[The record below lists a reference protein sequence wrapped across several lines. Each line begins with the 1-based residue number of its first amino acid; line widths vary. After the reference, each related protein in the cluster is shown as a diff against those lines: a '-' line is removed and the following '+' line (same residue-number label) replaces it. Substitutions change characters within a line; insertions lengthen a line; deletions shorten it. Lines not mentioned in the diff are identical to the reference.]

1 MSEKLRECPFCKQ
14 ELQVEPEKGEIVRC
28 VNTDCPA
35 ILEEYDIKLFDKP
48 FAPIDALRIIS
59 DRNHDII
66 RAMMVTEDALRVR
79 AEDAEVRI
87 TYLSSLNVCMESE
100 IEFRDEELNRLQKR
114 VGELEGRIARIY
126 QEAGNMNNIAPY
138 AKEGVYCLECG
149 QQVRVG
155 DNGYECTNCKAIA
168 LTPPATEREADN
180 E

>member
-1 MSEKLRECPFCKQ
+1 MSELRECPFCKQ

-114 VGELEGRIARIY
+114 VGELEGDIL
-126 QEAGNMNNIAPY
+126 QY
-138 AKEGVYCLECG
+138 AKRAYLAGYRQYALYGDGTHDEGWSRYRKSVKARFRNDLGNKSCLS
-149 QQVRVG
+149 
-155 DNGYECTNCKAIA
+155 
-168 LTPPATEREADN
+168 TPPATEEDWK
-180 E
+180 